1 MQTAET
7 SEKTNEP
14 TERSREVFIV
24 HGHDTLAK
32 AEVAR
37 FIEHA
42 GLTAVI
48 LHDLPD
54 AGQTIIEKFERHG
67 GSAGFAVILLTPDD
81 VGGPDKDHLRDR
93 ARQNVIGEMFWF
105 AGKLGRKHV
114 CALKK
119 GDVEMPSDFPVLFTQ
134 KWTSQELGS
143 KDCLGNSKRRDTKS
157 IGARP
162 CHDRHRRK

>member
-48 LHDLPD
+48 LHDFLTRD
-54 AGQTIIEKFERHG
+54 KRSLKSLSDTAGQR
-67 GSAGFAVILLTPDD
+67 GSQSYCLHPMMWEAPTKITSETV
-81 VGGPDKDHLRDR
+81 
-93 ARQNVIGEMFWF
+93 
-105 AGKLGRKHV
+105 
-114 CALKK
+114 
-119 GDVEMPSDFPVLFTQ
+119 PVKT
-134 KWTSQELGS
+134 
-143 KDCLGNSKRRDTKS
+143 
-157 IGARP
+157 
-162 CHDRHRRK
+162 